1 MKRLVII
8 IGALFLTTSALSNQ
22 GATRFESTDEG
33 VDVIPCLDN
42 LPISYSIEVRGI
54 HRDYFDGSGGR
65 HFMRNVQYHGT
76 ITAIDL
82 PMSWSGRGGGPWVIN
97 NNGNNN
103 QYSEVFRR
111 QEVWFADG
119 DYPNLLW
126 SLSFSGTY
134 NANGD
139 LVSLRINPPTF
150 RCLPN

>member
-22 GATRFESTDEG
+22 GATRFESTDTFS
-33 VDVIPCLDN
+33 DVIPCLDN
-42 LPISYSIEVRGI
+42 LAVDISIEVRGI
-54 HRDYFDGSGGR
+54 GRDYSDGRGGS
-65 HFMRNVQYHGT
+65 HFIRNVRYHGT
-76 ITAIDL
+76 IDAVDSD
-82 PMSWSGRGGGPWVIN
+82 MSWSGQGGGPWVIN
-97 NNGNNN
+97 TNGNNN

-119 DYPNLLW
+119 DYPDLLW
-126 SLSFSGTY
+126 SFAFKQTY

-139 LVSLRINPPTF
+139 LVSLRIIQPTF